1 MARKLDHSADFTV
14 PAVPDRVFP
23 LLCPVLEYKWI
34 PTWRCELLHSY
45 SGVAEEDC
53 VFRTDFPG
61 AGPMTW
67 VVTCYQPAKRIEFCC
82 FVAEYFVMRLKLTLV
97 PESEG
102 TRLTWSR
109 RWLSLGAQ
117 GDAWLAKQNTEA
129 LDRMVELRRTELA
142 HFLATG
148 DMLKAAEDV
157 ELKPATKARH

>member
-1 MARKLDHSADFTV
+1 MARKLDHSADFSV

-67 VVTCYQPAKRIEFCC
+67 VVTCYEPATRIEFCC
-82 FVAEYFVMRLKLTLV
+82 FVAEHFIMRLKIALA
-97 PESEG
+97 PEAGG
-102 TRLTWSR
+102 TRLTWAR
-109 RWLSLGAQ
+109 CWLSLGPP
-117 GDAWLAKQNTEA
+117 GDAWIAGRSTPE
-129 LDRMVELRRTELA
+129 LDRMVDTRRVELV
-142 HFLATG
+142 HFLETG
-148 DMLKAAEDV
+148 EML
-157 ELKPATKARH
+157 RG